1 MSILDINDGWLY
13 QSQVM
18 HRRVFP
24 VQYQFVYRVFSLLV
38 DIDRIPELTKR
49 LKLLSFDRFNLL
61 SLHTKDHGPRDGTSW
76 RTWIDAYLGEQ
87 GVDLQGGRVFLL
99 CFPRVLGYVFNPLS
113 LWYCHHQD
121 GSLRA
126 IVCEVRNTLGDC
138 HHYALH
144 NNGEPLH
151 WPVVAGEDK
160 RFYVSPFIDMDAH
173 YDFRL
178 AEPSERLS
186 VLIRESQKD
195 EIMLVASQTGNQRPL
210 SDSQLARLSL
220 RLPLLGFKVI
230 GGIHWWALKIWW
242 MGGKYHKR
250 GGTTP

>member
-38 DIDRIPELTKR
+38 DIDRIPELTQR
-49 LKLLSFDRFNLL
+49 LKLLSFNRFNLL
-61 SLHTKDHGPRDGTSW
+61 SLYTKDHGPRDGTPW

-87 GVDLQGGRVFLL
+87 GIDLEGGRVFLL
-99 CFPRVLGYVFNPLS
+99 CFPRVLGYTFNPLS

-126 IVCEVRNTLGDC
+126 IICEVRNTLGDC
-138 HHYALH
+138 HHYTLH
-144 NNGEPLH
+144 NDGKPLH

-210 SDSQLARLSL
+210 CDSQLARLSF
-220 RLPLLGFKVI
+220 RLPLLGFKII
-230 GGIHWWALKIWW
+230 GGIHWWALKIWL
-242 MGGKYHKR
+242 MGGKYHKKR
-250 GGTTP
+250 GTTP